1 MGCNS
6 STANS
11 EPGMKQKVGPNG
23 KPCIPAHI
31 TIDYFDFAEGRADP
45 IILMLN
51 YHGQS
56 YEKNGMAPPVWEA

>member
-1 MGCNS
+1 
-6 STANS
+6 
-11 EPGMKQKVGPNG
+11 VGPNG

-56 YEKNGMAPPVWEA
+56 YEKNGLAPPVWEA